1 MQERREIVL
10 LSWHHHPNL
19 SDVVKTTFLVLF
31 TKPTLQILPACA
43 KATAQ
48 PWSNFCPVKGALGR
62 CFSAPRSWIWG
73 VWGAGGME
81 DEAGSPFRF
90 CWGVV
95 TVKTSAGVTS
105 RAFSEVRQILKS
117 LGFSHNWQGIFFCRI
132 QIPSCLG
139 AGIWMGIA
147 SCPASSKAVFHHFH
161 LEMEVPSGLTWPEPT
176 VFIMCLKKNVRLQI
190 AETSAPAVPSRC
202 CSNPHCPWWPETS

>member
-19 SDVVKTTFLVLF
+19 SDMAKTTFLVLF

-105 RAFSEVRQILKS
+105 RAFSEVRQVLKS

-139 AGIWMGIA
+139 AGNCFM
-147 SCPASSKAVFHHFH
+147 PSKCQGCIPSFPPRNGSALRAYVARTNSVHN
-161 LEMEVPSGLTWPEPT
+161 VPQ
-176 VFIMCLKKNVRLQI
+176 KKC
-190 AETSAPAVPSRC
+190 ETSNCRDFCPC
-202 CSNPHCPWWPETS
+202 CSQ